1 MTGVPPV
8 SENLLLPARNPS
20 PMTGLGNNTW
30 LIDGAEP
37 ALVDAGIGAPEHL
50 DAIAG
55 SLGSRALRRVLVTHG
70 HADHAS
76 GVPALRR
83 RWPEIEAYKWP
94 LDGESE
100 WTPIQDGQ
108 AVRAGDVTL
117 AAIHTPGHAID
128 HVCFWNPVT
137 RSLYG
142 GDMLTRGTTVMIPAG
157 RGGGLRAYLASLER
171 LSALR
176 PARIFPGHGPVIEDP
191 LALIDEYQH
200 HRRLRDAQVSACLRE
215 GLTDPDAIVVRIYP
229 DLIPQLRPAARATV
243 EAHIEKLREDG
254 V

>member
-1 MTGVPPV
+1 
-8 SENLLLPARNPS
+8 
-20 PMTGLGNNTW
+20 
-30 LIDGAEP
+30 
-37 ALVDAGIGAPEHL
+37 
-50 DAIAG
+50 
-55 SLGSRALRRVLVTHG
+55 
-70 HADHAS
+70 
-76 GVPALRR
+76 
-83 RWPEIEAYKWP
+83 
-94 LDGESE
+94 
-100 WTPIQDGQ
+100 
-108 AVRAGDVTL
+108 
-117 AAIHTPGHAID
+117 
-128 HVCFWNPVT
+128 
-137 RSLYG
+137 
-142 GDMLTRGTTVMIPAG
+142 MLTRGTTVMIPAG